1 MVRIVTARKPEANRR
16 LIRPHITVRKTPTKN
31 LDSINC
37 TSFILKQSWVQFQHL
52 VVETSVQACFE
63 EPSIESSKRE
73 IIKKGTIDIEITW
86 DDG

>member
-1 MVRIVTARKPEANRR
+1 
-16 LIRPHITVRKTPTKN
+16 
-31 LDSINC
+31 
-37 TSFILKQSWVQFQHL
+37 
-52 VVETSVQACFE
+52 VETSVQACFE